1 MHLHHNI
8 NADQA
13 LLTGLAPLVNA
24 PILKMAAKSDTARS
38 LRLDIDTS
46 QQESVGKGEQLVI
59 NIVIKHPIYPHM

>member
-13 LLTGLAPLVNA
+13 LLTGPAPLVA
-24 PILKMAAKSDTARS
+24 PILKMVAKSDTARS

-46 QQESVGKGEQLVI
+46 QQESVRKGEQLVI
-59 NIVIKHPIYPHM
+59 NIVIKHPISHHM

>member
-13 LLTGLAPLVNA
+13 LLTGLAPLVA
-24 PILKMAAKSDTARS
+24 RILKMAAKSDTARS

-46 QQESVGKGEQLVI
+46 QFESVRKGEQLVN
-59 NIVIKHPIYPHM
+59 NIVIKHPISPHM

>member
-13 LLTGLAPLVNA
+13 LLTGLAPLVE
-24 PILKMAAKSDTARS
+24 PILKMAAKSDTVRS

-46 QQESVGKGEQLVI
+46 QQESVRKSEQLVI
-59 NIVIKHPIYPHM
+59 NIVIKHPISPHM